1 MDLLQ
6 YTFFQHALLGSLLT
20 AITCGIVGTYV
31 VARRLVFI
39 SGGITHASFG
49 GLGLGFYLGTNPILM
64 AMVFSVLSAFGVEWA
79 SKTQDVREDS
89 AIAGVWAL
97 GMALGV
103 IFIFLTPGYSPNL
116 SAYLFGNILTISLS
130 DIIWIAALAVV
141 LIAVFS
147 LYLREIVYVAFDSDF
162 AKTQHIHVKWIE
174 YMMMF
179 FIALTIVLSI
189 RLVGIMLLMSLLTLP
204 QITVNLF
211 TSDFKKIIWGSIVLG
226 FLSCVVGLVLSYFL
240 NVPSGAFIILVLV
253 LVVLGAAWLAAPHV
267 LDWATHTWYT
277 VVKNRDL
284 EAESA
289 SRAAASS
296 EAAAS
301 AAAEEAASSQ
311 PEPEQPKGLD
321 GRAVTGGS
329 WAAVDVSALADDAS
343 IRAAAQQLK
352 AQGAD
357 YGLVTLKTPDGS
369 ICYAS
374 QVPAA
379 AQSIAETTVD
389 PARIAAIF
397 REEGVIPVAQLAAFK
412 DPISSRTDRSMAI
425 HYGDG
430 LWLDAQKDGNAW
442 LNPYSAAAVE
452 YVGDL
457 VAEVQGMGFEQVVL
471 TNVQFP
477 KLSRKQDYGETSG
490 VSRADQLKAD
500 IAALQSRFAGSMTLW
515 FSYTLDQCNTNSVS
529 LDVPAVTLGMDNL
542 LVTAD
547 KAMDA
552 DSRTALEQSA
562 AGQGVQHLVLHSAD
576 IFQ

>member
-141 LIAVFS
+141 LIAVFF
-147 LYLREIVYVAFDSDF
+147 AFDSDF

-253 LVVLGAAWLAAPHV
+253 LVFLILKGVLFF
-267 LDWATHTWYT
+267 T
-277 VVKNRDL
+277 KR
-284 EAESA
+284 
-289 SRAAASS
+289 
-296 EAAAS
+296 
-301 AAAEEAASSQ
+301 Q
-311 PEPEQPKGLD
+311 
-321 GRAVTGGS
+321 
-329 WAAVDVSALADDAS
+329 
-343 IRAAAQQLK
+343 
-352 AQGAD
+352 
-357 YGLVTLKTPDGS
+357 
-369 ICYAS
+369 
-374 QVPAA
+374 
-379 AQSIAETTVD
+379 
-389 PARIAAIF
+389 
-397 REEGVIPVAQLAAFK
+397 
-412 DPISSRTDRSMAI
+412 
-425 HYGDG
+425 
-430 LWLDAQKDGNAW
+430 
-442 LNPYSAAAVE
+442 
-452 YVGDL
+452 
-457 VAEVQGMGFEQVVL
+457 
-471 TNVQFP
+471 
-477 KLSRKQDYGETSG
+477 
-490 VSRADQLKAD
+490 
-500 IAALQSRFAGSMTLW
+500 
-515 FSYTLDQCNTNSVS
+515 
-529 LDVPAVTLGMDNL
+529 
-542 LVTAD
+542 
-547 KAMDA
+547 
-552 DSRTALEQSA
+552 
-562 AGQGVQHLVLHSAD
+562 
-576 IFQ
+576 